1 MALLETKKEL
11 AECDST
17 EKHSASFF
25 CYDKDWGCIKFTK
38 YQYPIC
44 ADEPVGGIRGVLSPR
59 IVLILVLLYVQ
70 NEPC

>member
-25 CYDKDWGCIKFTK
+25 YDKDWGCIKFTK

-44 ADEPVGGIRGVLSPR
+44 ADEPVGGYGVCSRHELF
-59 IVLILVLLYVQ
+59 
-70 NEPC
+70 